1 MIPGWLDTLLSHPS
15 SWISSHYLAYKDW
28 RWGDPHLHLIRH
40 LCRSDKIA
48 IDIGAH
54 RGEYTYFLQRAS
66 RACIAFEPNPML
78 AEILRRR
85 FPRRVVV
92 LPHAVSDQRGVRI
105 LRIPIFDGEEHLPR
119 ATIDAANEFEQSRD
133 ITVETVR
140 LDDLALTDVGL
151 LKIDVEGHEKSVLD
165 GAIETIRREKPNL
178 ILELEERYHRG
189 ITKQAADLL
198 DDLGYKGLFLWNGKM
213 LPQRLF
219 KPEVYQKL
227 HDGQPQAPYAWNF
240 VFTTDDAL
248 LARISGWT
256 R

>member
-1 MIPGWLDTLLSHPS
+1 MIPRWLDTLLSSPS
-15 SWISSHYLAYKDW
+15 SRISSHYLAYKDW
-28 RWGDPHLHLIRH
+28 RWGDPHLHLLRH
-40 LCRSDKIA
+40 LYRSDKIA

-66 RACIAFEPNPML
+66 RACIVFEPNPML

-85 FPRRVVV
+85 FPRGVVV

-105 LRIPIFDGEEHLPR
+105 LRIPIFDGEEHLSK
-119 ATIDAANEFEQSRD
+119 ATIDTANEFEQSRD
-133 ITVETVR
+133 ITVDTVR

-178 ILELEERYHRG
+178 IVELEERYHPG

-198 DDLGYKGLFLWNGKM
+198 DDLGYRGVFLWNGKM

-219 KPEVYQKL
+219 KPEVHQKL
-227 HDGQPQAPYAWNF
+227 YDGLPRAPYAWNF